1 MLACAVV
8 VVSSAGPALAAGGGP
23 VLSQGRVG
31 AQSLTWAVV
40 PSPNRSAAVSQL
52 NGLSCASASACTAVG
67 ASAGATAEKTLIES
81 WNGSSWS
88 IVPSP
93 NPRPRRTGTNYFYN
107 VSCPA
112 AASCTAV
119 GTSYTRT
126 TEPKTLIESWN
137 GSTWSIVPSPNPAAG
152 RLGVNYL
159 DGVSCVS
166 ASACTA
172 VGFSWTN
179 SRRVPRTLIES
190 WDGTAWT
197 IVPSPSPG
205 PGSHYLSSVSCI
217 SAASCTAVGYGAG
230 PLIESWNGSSWS
242 IVPSPNPPG
251 GAVLFSVSC
260 SSAAACMAVGHAGQT
275 FAESWN
281 GSSWSIVPT
290 RNVSGA
296 TNTFGGVF
304 CTSATACTAVGGY
317 QSTGSASRTL
327 VESWDGTAWTIVP
340 SPNAG
345 GTQRNNGLSSVSC
358 PTVATC
364 TAVGNY
370 GRTGS
375 VKTLIETGT

>member
-8 VVSSAGPALAAGGGP
+8 VVFSAGPALATGGGP
-23 VLSQGRVG
+23 ALSQGQAG

-40 PSPNRSAAVSQL
+40 PSPNRSAPVSQL
-52 NGLSCASASACTAVG
+52 NGLSCTSASACTAVG
-67 ASAGATAEKTLIES
+67 GSAGATSEKTLIES
-81 WNGSSWS
+81 WNGSTWT

-93 NPRPRRTGTNYFYN
+93 NPRPSRTGTNYFSS

-119 GTSYTRT
+119 GTSYTRS

-137 GSTWSIVPSPNPAAG
+137 GSTWTIVPSPNPAAG

-166 ASACTA
+166 ADACTA

-205 PGSHYLSSVSCI
+205 PGGHYLSSVSCA
-217 SAASCTAVGYGAG
+217 SAAACTAVGYGTG
-230 PLIESWNGSSWS
+230 TLIESWNGSTWT

-251 GAVLFSVSC
+251 GADLFSVSC
-260 SSAAACMAVGHAGQT
+260 PTATACTAVGRAGQT
-275 FAESWN
+275 FAETWN
-281 GSSWSIVPT
+281 GSTWSIVPT
-290 RNVSGA
+290 PSVSGA
-296 TNTFGGVF
+296 TNTLSGVF
-304 CTSATACTAVGGY
+304 CTSATACTAVGDY
-317 QSTGSASRTL
+317 QSTGSTARTL

-345 GTQRNNGLSSVSC
+345 GVHRNNALVSVSC

-364 TAVGNY
+364 TADGNY

-375 VKTLIETGT
+375 VKTLIEAGT